1 MTPEQLEKRF
11 RRAEKTLCSTKRY
24 KVYSALLTQSGADN
38 GPSAVVLENGIGN
51 IVWTYQTF
59 GAFGRYIGTLTGAF
73 PASKTWVNVT
83 VTNYNAIFTIERL
96 DDDTILVTTSDAF
109 GTGFADDL
117 LLNTP
122 IEIRVYKCAGTT
134 VDATTTTTTT
144 TTTSSTTTTTTAP

>member
-59 GAFGRYIGTLTGAF
+59 GAFGRYVGTLVGAF
-73 PASKTWVNVT
+73 PADKTWLSITPTQNP
-83 VTNYNAIFTIERL
+83 IESFFSIERV
-96 DDDTILVTTSDAF
+96 DDDQIVVSTANGGGS
-109 GTGFADDL
+109 GFIDDV

-122 IEIRVYKCAGTT
+122 IEIRVYKCAGTV

-144 TTTSSTTTTTTAP
+144 TTSTTTTTTVP